1 MVHIGRIMMGL
12 SSSPNIEDDT
22 QEEQTNAI
30 HYEAHFFVRSVST
43 PGVESPIS
51 AQLCAPAHATLGL
64 MVGRAQ

>member
-1 MVHIGRIMMGL
+1 MAQIGCIMMML
-12 SSSPNIEDDT
+12 SSSLNIEDDT

-51 AQLCAPAHATLGL
+51 ALLCALEHATLGL
-64 MVGRAQ
+64 MTRRAQ